1 MDTKIRIPVG
11 LEKLLYLAADNPT
24 FKNKLLDDWHAAAV
38 EAGVKLRPS
47 EGAILATAHRDTIS
61 RMIDSIVPSNPRRRR
76 FMGRIAAAAASLAAG
91 TVLVSGGCDSDSVSR
106 GVGPGVDI
114 DTDTDSDMDAGDTD
128 SDDAGSTDTDTDTI
142 DTDSESA
149 TGTAGIRVR
158 EDVDGDF

>member
-1 MDTKIRIPVG
+1 MDTKIKIPVG
-11 LEKLLYLAADNPT
+11 LEKLLYLAADNPA

-38 EAGVKLRPS
+38 ESGVKLRPS

-91 TVLVSGGCDSDSVSR
+91 TVLVSGGCDADSVSR

-114 DTDTDSDMDAGDTD
+114 DTDTDSG
-128 SDDAGSTDTDTDTI
+128 DAGSTDTDTDTI

-149 TGTAGIRVR
+149 TGTAGIRVS